1 MGQPGGGGHA
11 GNEEGHLGALKLLE
25 LVQKL
30 CARLGNLVQ
39 LPVDEGVRAQRDS
52 EVDQALV

>member
-1 MGQPGGGGHA
+1 
-11 GNEEGHLGALKLLE
+11 LGIIKLLE

-30 CARLGNLVQ
+30 CARLGNLLQ
-39 LPVDEGVRAQRDS
+39 LPVNEGVRAQRDS

>member
-1 MGQPGGGGHA
+1 M
-11 GNEEGHLGALKLLE
+11 GHLGVLKLLE

-39 LPVDEGVRAQRDS
+39 LPADEGVRAQRDS
-52 EVDQALV
+52 KVDQALV